1 MSKRLTLSSFFNI
14 KIFISLILM
23 GFAFTS
29 QAQLFSST
37 RMKKRNKEI
46 PTIIKSDSMDFD
58 ISKNVAVF
66 SGNVQVDDAAMKI
79 FCHKMII
86 NFEGKAKD
94 VAKEKV
100 TKTANKP
107 KSKDGKAKENKT
119 VKEIIC
125 LKNVVIIRK
134 LDAEGGKTGEQ
145 KALAGKAVYDVKAGK
160 ITLTIN
166 PELRRGEDL
175 VKGEVIMFWT
185 DSERLTVKNAG
196 EVQIRQKP
204 DED

>member
-1 MSKRLTLSSFFNI
+1 MRKRFTNPASFLND
-14 KIFISLILM
+14 KLLMILLLFM
-23 GFAFTS
+23 CFAFSS
-29 QAQLFSST
+29 QAQLFSSK
-37 RMKKRNKEI
+37 RMKKRDKTI

-58 ISKNVAVF
+58 ISKNIAVF
-66 SGNVQVDDAAMKI
+66 SGNVQVNDESMKI

-86 NFEGKAKD
+86 NFEGKAKNT
-94 VAKEKV
+94 E
-100 TKTANKP
+100 TKKTI
-107 KSKDGKAKENKT
+107 KD
-119 VKEIIC
+119 IIC

-134 LDAEGGKTGEQ
+134 LDTEEGKAGEQ

-196 EVQIRQKP
+196 EVQIRSKP